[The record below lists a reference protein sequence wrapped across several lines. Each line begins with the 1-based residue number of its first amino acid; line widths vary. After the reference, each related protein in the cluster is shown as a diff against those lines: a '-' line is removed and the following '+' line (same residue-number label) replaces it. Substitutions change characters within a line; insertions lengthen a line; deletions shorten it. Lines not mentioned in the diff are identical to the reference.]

1 MAQIGHGYGSE
12 FQLLRFM
19 GRHRKKLE
27 EIISNSIGKTGVF
40 DWKDFEYSSH
50 DVNIACDSEL
60 KGLSFLKGH
69 PKYGEVYED
78 YSNYKINNQDTW
90 QNWDAVFT
98 LNGVIYLVEA
108 KAYANEIGPDNKV
121 HGEHSYDNILRFMKD
136 MLPQLPVS
144 KEWMKRYY
152 QLANRLATTAL
163 LQKHGVKAKTLC
175 IYFVNGYRKRV
186 EKNRKI
192 EEDKNNNKNTTV
204 EEFKI
209 AINKEFDELGITEKM
224 VSNLL
229 APPVFIDAEFDY
241 SKE

>member
-27 EIISNSIGKTGVF
+27 EIISATIGETGVYK
-40 DWKDFEYSSH
+40 WEDFGYSNPDDS
-50 DVNIACDSEL
+50 IACDSEL
-60 KGLSFLKGH
+60 KGLSFLKDN
-69 PKYGEVYED
+69 PNYKNVFED
-78 YSNYKINNQDTW
+78 YKHYIPKNKWYSW

-108 KAYANEIGPDNKV
+108 KAHVDEMSDNKD
-121 HGEHSYDNILRFMKD
+121 HGNASILQYLKD

-144 KEWMKRYY
+144 EVWLQSYY
-152 QLANRLATTAL
+152 QMANRLATTAL
-163 LQKHGVKAKTLC
+163 LQKHGIKAKTLC

-186 EKNRKI
+186 EEERKI
-192 EEDKNNNKNTTV
+192 KEVENKNTSV

-209 AINKEFDELGITEKM
+209 AINKELAELGITEKM
-224 VSNLL
+224 VSDLL
-229 APPVFIDAEFDY
+229 TPPVFIDAEYDY

>member
-1 MAQIGHGYGSE
+1 MAQIGYGYGSE

-27 EIISNSIGKTGVF
+27 EIISNTIGIRGVF

-69 PKYGEVYED
+69 SKFDDVYND
-78 YSNYKINNQDTW
+78 YSNYKINKQDTW

-108 KAYANEIGPDNKV
+108 KAYEEEIGPDNKV
-121 HGEHSYDNILRFMKD
+121 HGGQSYDNILRFMKD

-144 KEWMKRYY
+144 EEWMKRYY

-175 IYFVNGYRKRV
+175 IYFVNGYRERV
-186 EKNRKI
+186 EERKI
-192 EEDKNNNKNTTV
+192 KEVNNKNTSV
-204 EEFKI
+204 EKFKM
-209 AINKEFDELGITEKM
+209 AINKELDELGITEMM
-224 VSNLL
+224 VSDLL
-229 APPVFIDAEFDY
+229 TPPVFIDAEYDY
-241 SKE
+241 SNKQ

>member
-1 MAQIGHGYGSE
+1 MVQIGYGYGSE

-27 EIISNSIGKTGVF
+27 EIISNTIGIRGVF
-40 DWKDFEYSSH
+40 DWKDFEYSKPNVS
-50 DVNIACDSEL
+50 IACDSEL

-69 PKYGEVYED
+69 SKFDDVYND
-78 YSNYKINNQDTW
+78 YSNYKINKQDTW

-108 KAYANEIGPDNKV
+108 KSYEEEIGPDNKV
-121 HGEHSYDNILRFMKD
+121 HGGQSYDNILRFMKD

-144 KEWMKRYY
+144 EEWMKRYY

-175 IYFVNGYRKRV
+175 IYFVNGYRERV
-186 EKNRKI
+186 EEERKI
-192 EEDKNNNKNTTV
+192 KEVNNKNTSV
-204 EEFKI
+204 EKFKM
-209 AINKEFDELGITEKM
+209 AINKELDELGITEMM
-224 VSNLL
+224 VSDLL
-229 APPVFIDAEFDY
+229 TPPVFIDAEYDY
-241 SKE
+241 SNKQ

>member
-1 MAQIGHGYGSE
+1 MAQIGYGYGSE

-27 EIISNSIGKTGVF
+27 EIISKTIGETGVF

-50 DVNIACDSEL
+50 NVNIACDSEL
-60 KGLSFLKGH
+60 KGLSFLKDNSH
-69 PKYGEVYED
+69 YKNVFED
-78 YSNYKINNQDTW
+78 YKHYIPKNKWYSW
-90 QNWDAVFT
+90 QNWDAIFT

-108 KAYANEIGPDNKV
+108 KAYVDEMSDQKAHGNE
-121 HGEHSYDNILRFMKD
+121 SILQYMKD

-144 KEWMKRYY
+144 EFWLMDYY

-186 EKNRKI
+186 EEKRKI
-192 EEDKNNNKNTTV
+192 KEVDNKNTSV
-204 EEFKI
+204 ENFKM
-209 AINKEFDELGITEKM
+209 AINKELDELGITETM
-224 VSNLL
+224 VSDLL
-229 APPVFIDAEFDY
+229 TPPVFIDAEYDY
-241 SKE
+241 SNK

>member
-27 EIISNSIGKTGVF
+27 EIISAAIGETGVYN
-40 DWKDFEYSSH
+40 WEDFGYSSP
-50 DVNIACDSEL
+50 DDSIACDSEL
-60 KGLSFLKGH
+60 KGLSFLKDNPH
-69 PKYGEVYED
+69 YKNVFED
-78 YSNYKINNQDTW
+78 YKYYIPQNKWYSW

-108 KAYANEIGPDNKV
+108 KAHVDEMSDKKN
-121 HGEHSYDNILRFMKD
+121 HGNASILQYMKD

-144 KEWMKRYY
+144 EVWLQSYY

-175 IYFVNGYRKRV
+175 IYFVNGYRKRIDEERKLKEV
-186 EKNRKI
+186 E
-192 EEDKNNNKNTTV
+192 NKNTTV

-209 AINKEFDELGITEKM
+209 AISKELSELGITEKM
-224 VSNLL
+224 VSDLL
-229 APPVFIDAEFDY
+229 TPPVFIDAEYDY
-241 SKE
+241 SSKQ